1 MPDNETKPE
10 EINLESNSSSL
21 EDNVI
26 DATGGNDLESSSL
39 EDNNNQ
45 NTPANDPSKNPATL
59 NSKNKPKLKDKL
71 AKFNIYLILFGLVV
85 VVTIV
90 VVVIT
95 YLQSQTPIQNS
106 TSLKNQNLT
115 QNSLKQLAAND
126 STVGAPKQDLNV
138 EANAVFA
145 GRVLISNG
153 LQVAGGEQINGG
165 LGLTSLTV
173 KGTGNFQ
180 QLNNSGNLS
189 VNGTTALQGSTTISA
204 SLQVNG
210 NANFNG
216 NVSSPQITTN
226 SLQLSGNLNISHHIN
241 VTGPSPNSKT
251 LSAIGSGGTATVNG
265 TDTAGNIN
273 INTGT
278 NPSAGCLITV
288 NFNIPYSSTP
298 YIVVSPI
305 GLASSSLHYYLE
317 RNQTSFN
324 VCSGSTPPSQA
335 NISFDYFIIG

>member
-10 EINLESNSSSL
+10 EIDLESNSSSL

-95 YLQSQTPIQNS
+95 YLQSQTPVQNS

-251 LSAIGSGGTATVNG
+251 LSAIGSGGTSTVNG

>member
-10 EINLESNSSSL
+10 EIDLESNSSSL

-26 DATGGNDLESSSL
+26 DATGGNGLESSSL
-39 EDNNNQ
+39 ENNTNQ
-45 NTPANDPSKNPATL
+45 NSETNDQSKTSSTL
-59 NSKNKPKLKDKL
+59 NSQNKLKLKDKL
-71 AKFNIYLILFGLVV
+71 AKFNIYLILFGLIVV
-85 VVTIV
+85 LTIV

-95 YLQSQTPIQNS
+95 YLQSQTPINNS

-115 QNSLKQLAAND
+115 QNSLNQLAAND
-126 STVGAPKQDLNV
+126 STIGAPKQNLNV

-189 VNGTTALQGSTTISA
+189 VTGNTSLQGSTTISA

-226 SLQLSGNLNISHHIN
+226 SLQLSGNLNLSHHIN
-241 VTGPSPNSKT
+241 VIGPSPSSTT
-251 LSAIGSGGTATVNG
+251 LNAIGAGGTTTVNG

-288 NFNIPYSSTP
+288 NFNLPYSSTP

-305 GLASSSLHYYLE
+305 GLASGSIHYYLE

-324 VCSGSTPPSQA
+324 ICSGSTPPSQA
-335 NISFDYFIIG
+335 NISFDYFIVG